1 VGDLED
7 RGASLSA
14 PKREHNRPSVTVS
27 GPERDTAR
35 AMSQENVEIVREAFE
50 AFLAGDQEKSAQLVD
65 PEVEFLGTVGG
76 LQEGQIAHGQSEID
90 QKFEA
95 EDLEAWEERRLE
107 PEEFIDA
114 GDNVVVLLHEYR
126 RGRGSGVELETET
139 AVVVGVSGG
148 RVVRIQGYMDRG
160 AALEAAGLRE

>member
-1 VGDLED
+1 
-7 RGASLSA
+7 
-14 PKREHNRPSVTVS
+14 
-27 GPERDTAR
+27 
-35 AMSQENVEIVREAFE
+35 MSQENVEVVREAFK
-50 AFLAGDQEKSAQLVD
+50 AFSEEDREMGAQLVD

-107 PEEFIDA
+107 AEEFIDA
-114 GDNVVVLLHEYR
+114 GNNIVLLHEYR
-126 RGRGSGVELETET
+126 RGRGSGVELESKT
-139 AVVVGVSGG
+139 AVVVAVSGG

-160 AALEAAGLRE
+160 AALEAAGLSEPRL

>member
-1 VGDLED
+1 
-7 RGASLSA
+7 
-14 PKREHNRPSVTVS
+14 
-27 GPERDTAR
+27 
-35 AMSQENVEIVREAFE
+35 MSQENVEVVREAFK
-50 AFLAGDQEKSAQLVD
+50 AFSEEDREMGAQLVD

-107 PEEFIDA
+107 AEEFIDA

-126 RGRGSGVELETET
+126 RGRGSGVELETDT
-139 AVVVGVSGG
+139 AVVFAVRDG
-148 RVVRIQGYMDRG
+148 RVVRIQGYMDRN

>member
-1 VGDLED
+1 MGG
-7 RGASLSA
+7 RWS
-14 PKREHNRPSVTVS
+14 
-27 GPERDTAR
+27 RDTAS
-35 AMSQENVEIVREAFE
+35 AMSQENVEVVREAFK
-50 AFLAGDQEKSAQLVD
+50 AFSEEDREMGAQLVD

-107 PEEFIDA
+107 AEEFIDA
-114 GDNVVVLLHEYR
+114 GDDVVVLLHEYR
-126 RGRGSGVELETET
+126 RGRGSGVELESKT
-139 AVVVGVSGG
+139 AVVVAVSGG

-160 AALEAAGLRE
+160 AALEAAGLSEPRL